1 MSTSLALATTDATGK
16 PRIIPAVDP
25 YRHYIE
31 HVRMYTLLFMSKYL
45 GKLVQWEILLFNHT

>member
-1 MSTSLALATTDATGK
+1 MSTSLALPTTDATGK

-31 HVRMYTLLFMSKYL
+31 HVRTY
-45 GKLVQWEILLFNHT
+45 VHTTIYV